1 MSIPFSERIRLVRES
16 LGLTRAAF
24 CKEIGIPDRTLVS
37 IELGGNVPGGEV
49 LSKIFSAFPQYTL
62 WLSLGETE
70 FLAGQKTPELN
81 KQSNTAFQ
89 IIDSVDARNM
99 DQIIVNSKHIKEVI
113 FLQSVGDGFFVDII
127 DERVSI
133 EPSEQVSRK
142 FVAGGKKRDSFVFG
156 VPQHFGTAILLVLSK
171 RENREFSRAI
181 LVKDDSFDLKESISN
196 VAKSNTFLAVQN
208 WFKEAGINKFDIAT
222 VHYKTL
228 RILESESDELKLS
241 DIYPSADDD
250 AIKSLVEWRKSFK

>member
-1 MSIPFSERIRLVRES
+1 MSRNINERIETLRKSEGLSREKFGELV
-16 LGLTRAAF
+16 G
-24 CKEIGIPDRTLVS
+24 VS
-37 IELGGNVPGGEV
+37 PNNLKAIEQKGVNPGFDTV
-49 LSKIFSAFPQYTL
+49 QKIAQAFPMYAL
-62 WLSLGETE
+62 WLTSCETE
-70 FLAGQKTPELN
+70 NIAGQFEPGTTIKPG
-81 KQSNTAFQ
+81 SAFQ
-89 IIDSVDARNM
+89 IIDSVDARNI
-99 DQIIVNSKHIKEVI
+99 DQIIVHSKFIKEAI
-113 FLQSVGDGFFVDII
+113 FLQSVRDDF
-127 DERVSI
+127 SI
-133 EPSEQVSRK
+133 NIAGENTVIESSEQVNRK
-142 FVAGGKKRDSFVFG
+142 FNAGGKKRDSFVFG

-171 RENREFSRAI
+171 RENRDFSRAV